1 MLDPRRIGLNAES
14 VGFQKRMHQDID
26 FKEFDRALQTDY
38 NNQNSAV
45 EVRRLRDTPINEIH
59 VMGGERNGFE
69 SNELL
74 LTRARQERQI
84 NGYPLRQFDAKNPA
98 VILPKK
104 YGGFPMYNRN
114 QTEYPELVSVFT
126 EPMSAI
132 LQSGTELLQTARSGA
147 IPITPSSLH
156 TPYEAGYFVDP
167 MSSSYDQ
174 LTANVNEMK
183 QRKHLQNMSRTA
195 MKGKGDGGIFISKNG
210 QPMTDVQDALNST
223 TATNNAFA
231 LGVQANNARANYLM
245 SRPLIGA
252 NYDAKYSVA
261 TTADSDDDTMYTDL
275 YSSVSGDLSSVSD
288 ISYNTMGSHSKKMV
302 NMLANVRAIAGGAGD
317 LHQNEGD
324 ATAYFNYGTPQS
336 TKSAGR
342 LTLSHQSDDKAM
354 SLAEGDAQD
363 IVNISPEKGS
373 GAVAAQI
380 APTYWASPSGRNVAG
395 RKMRK
400 KVALT
405 KTPVVQFN
413 AILSNNGLSA
423 SGGFNAVPSLGSGGL
438 QPRGLLPP
446 KRQFVGKEKGV
457 LPAKHQWDVNI
468 MKPMFEGK
476 ENIKTGKT
484 IIKALGKN
492 VKRHPGIRVGLSM
505 R

>member
-14 VGFQKRMHQDID
+14 VGFQKRMHQDVD

-231 LGVQANNARANYLM
+231 LEVQGNNDRANFLM
-245 SRPLIGA
+245 NRPLNF
-252 NYDAKYSVA
+252 NYDAKYSIPS
-261 TTADSDDDTMYTDL
+261 TADSDDDTFYSDVK
-275 YSSVSGDLSSVSD
+275 SSVSGDLSSVSG
-288 ISYNTMGSHSKKMV
+288 ISYNTWGSHSKKIV

-317 LHQNEGD
+317 LQQNEGD

-342 LTLSHQSDDKAM
+342 LSLSHQSNDKAM
-354 SLAEGDAQD
+354 LLAEDDTQD

-380 APTYWASPSGRNVAG
+380 APHWKSPKGQQIG
-395 RKMRK
+395 GYKMRARK
-400 KVALT
+400 KVTLT
-405 KTPVVQFN
+405 KTPIVHFN
-413 AILSNNGLSA
+413 ATLSNNGLSA

-438 QPRGLLPP
+438 QPLGLADLFLPP
-446 KRQFVGKEKGV
+446 KPPRKR
-457 LPAKHQWDVNI
+457 HQWDRNI
-468 MKPMFEGK
+468 MEPMFQGK
-476 ENIKTGKT
+476 ENRKTFESMKS
-484 IIKALGKN
+484 ALSQN
-492 VKRHPGIRVGLSM
+492 LKRHPEIRVGKTM